1 MKPKACENYPML
13 ILAAIPLGNPGDA
26 STNLKAAISETK
38 FIAAEDSRKFSRLCS
53 DLGITHSAKI
63 ISFFEGNEIE
73 RLDELVQIM
82 ESGAD
87 LLVVTDAG
95 MPGISDPGYRLVREA
110 VAKNIQ
116 IKVLPGP
123 SAVTTALLL
132 SGLPS
137 DRFCFEGFAPRTSGA
152 RLSWFE
158 KLATETRTMILFE
171 APHRLLECLIDAKEV
186 FGPSRSAAI
195 CREMTK
201 TYEEVIRGDLATLES
216 WASSSEILGEITL
229 VIAGFDPD
237 SLEFSAAELIAKVL
251 EQEAAGISRKD
262 AIAEVAKL
270 TRRAK
275 REVFDAMV
283 AHKSQDRLSP

>member
-1 MKPKACENYPML
+1 ML

-26 STNLKAAISETK
+26 STNLREAIVGAK

-53 DLGITHSAKI
+53 DLGITYSAKI

-73 RLDELVQIM
+73 RLNELVAIL
-82 ESGAD
+82 ESGSD

-95 MPGISDPGYRLVREA
+95 MPGISDPGYRLARAA
-110 VAKNIQ
+110 VEKNIK

-137 DRFCFEGFAPRTSGA
+137 DRFCFEGFAPRTGGA
-152 RLSWFE
+152 RTTWFE
-158 KLATETRTMILFE
+158 NLANETRTIIFFE
-171 APHRLLECLIDAKEV
+171 APHRLLESLADAVSV
-186 FGPSRSAAI
+186 FGPNRLGAI

-201 TYEEVIRGDLATLES
+201 TYEEVIRGDLETLHNWAAAT
-216 WASSSEILGEITL
+216 EILGEITL

-237 SLEFSAAELIAKVL
+237 SRQFTEADLIAEVL
-251 EQEAAGISRKD
+251 KQEAAGISRKE
-262 AIAEVAKL
+262 AIAEVARI
-270 TRRAK
+270 TGRAK

-283 AHKSQDRLSP
+283 TQKSQDRVTP